1 MDCRK
6 FVLVAAVMAGCC
18 MKMAAQTDAGLSES
32 YAKRYNLIVSKLGYD
47 GVGVETV
54 LTQWEKAD
62 SLNTDMLTAWFNYW
76 FTKAQ
81 SEEVVVKTQKRYLGA
96 EPLLSLKDSTGA
108 DIYYFQEVFYDD
120 GMFSKAMKYLDKA
133 ISEEPLRLDL
143 RFTKV
148 ASLMSYE
155 KDSPDMAL
163 SYLLAL
169 ADRNAG
175 EDCKWEYPGFEISED
190 FFTQAMQEYC
200 FAFYRLGTPSSYNA
214 FRTLSER
221 MLLDD
226 PKNTVFLTNMGTYDF
241 IVAKDFKS
249 ALKYY
254 KKALKIAP
262 DDYTA
267 LKNCVLLARQQK
279 NKNMEKKYLASF
291 VKVAAE
297 DEKAAAEA
305 RLQYLQ

>member
-1 MDCRK
+1 
-6 FVLVAAVMAGCC
+6 
-18 MKMAAQTDAGLSES
+18 
-32 YAKRYNLIVSKLGYD
+32 
-47 GVGVETV
+47 
-54 LTQWEKAD
+54 
-62 SLNTDMLTAWFNYW
+62 
-76 FTKAQ
+76 
-81 SEEVVVKTQKRYLGA
+81 
-96 EPLLSLKDSTGA
+96 
-108 DIYYFQEVFYDD
+108 
-120 GMFSKAMKYLDKA
+120 
-133 ISEEPLRLDL
+133 
-143 RFTKV
+143 
-148 ASLMSYE
+148 
-155 KDSPDMAL
+155 
-163 SYLLAL
+163 
-169 ADRNAG
+169 
-175 EDCKWEYPGFEISED
+175 
-190 FFTQAMQEYC
+190 MQEYC

>member
-18 MKMAAQTDAGLSES
+18 MEMAAQTDAGLSES

-175 EDCKWEYPGFEISED
+175 GDCMGISRLRD
-190 FFTQAMQEYC
+190 FGRLLYAGDAGVLFRFLQARHSFFVQC
-200 FAFYRLGTPSSYNA
+200 VQ
-214 FRTLSER
+214 
-221 MLLDD
+221 D
-226 PKNTVFLTNMGTYDF
+226 PVG
-241 IVAKDFKS
+241 KD
-249 ALKYY
+249 
-254 KKALKIAP
+254 
-262 DDYTA
+262 
-267 LKNCVLLARQQK
+267 
-279 NKNMEKKYLASF
+279 AS
-291 VKVAAE
+291 
-297 DEKAAAEA
+297 
-305 RLQYLQ
+305 R